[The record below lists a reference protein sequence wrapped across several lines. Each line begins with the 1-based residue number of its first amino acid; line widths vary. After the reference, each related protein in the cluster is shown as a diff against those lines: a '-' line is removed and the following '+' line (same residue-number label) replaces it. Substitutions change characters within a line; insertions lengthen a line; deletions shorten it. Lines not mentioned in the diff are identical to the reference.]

1 MALHK
6 PPLEIPFVHLETG
19 FVTEPWSEWLISNY
33 RDKAD
38 KIEDGTEGD
47 IVIVGSDGDSEDS
60 GVPLPSGDVV
70 GTTDTQT
77 LTNKTLTSPTVTGG
91 TLTSST
97 IVTPTITGGTQASP
111 TITTPTIT
119 VPVIADLS
127 SMTHDHKS
135 SAKGGDY
142 PWADIVIAATQAD
155 AVTTHSVTDP
165 SDSPVSADALRDDLV
180 TNTIPSIEGMLNA
193 LGTIINAL
201 IDKLQTAK
209 LMT

>member
-6 PPLEIPFVHLETG
+6 PPLEIPFIDPETG
-19 FVTEPWSEWLISNY
+19 FVTEPWAKWLIINY
-33 RDKAD
+33 TDKAD
-38 KIEDGTEGD
+38 KIEDGTED
-47 IVIVGSDGDSEDS
+47 NIVTIGSDGNAQDSE
-60 GVPLPSGDVV
+60 VALPTGSVV

-77 LTNKTLTSPTVTGG
+77 LTNKTLT
-91 TLTSST
+91 
-97 IVTPTITGGTQASP
+97 
-111 TITTPTIT
+111 TPTIT
-119 VPVIADLS
+119 VPVISDLS

-135 SAKGGDY
+135 AAKGGDY
-142 PWADIVIAATQAD
+142 AWADMVLAATQSD
-155 AVTTHSVTDP
+155 AVTTHAVTDP
-165 SDSPVSADALRDDLV
+165 GDAPADADALRDDLV

>member
-6 PPLEIPFVHLETG
+6 PPLEIPFIDPETG
-19 FVTEPWSEWLISNY
+19 FVTEPWAKWLIINY
-33 RDKAD
+33 TDKAD
-38 KIEDGTEGD
+38 KIEDGTED
-47 IVIVGSDGDSEDS
+47 NIVTIGSDGNAQDSE
-60 GVPLPSGDVV
+60 VALPTGSVV

-77 LTNKTLTSPTVTGG
+77 LTNKTLTSPAVTGLTG
-91 TLTSST
+91 TLS
-97 IVTPTITGGTQASP
+97 SP

-135 SAKGGDY
+135 AAKGGDY
-142 PWADIVIAATQAD
+142 AWADMVLAATQSD
-155 AVTTHSVTDP
+155 AVTTHAVTDP
-165 SDSPVSADALRDDLV
+165 GDAPADADALRDDLV

>member
-6 PPLEIPFVHLETG
+6 PPLEIPFIDLETG
-19 FVTEPWSEWLISNY
+19 MVTEPWAKWLIITY
-33 RDKAD
+33 TDKAN
-38 KIEDGTEGD
+38 KIEDGTED
-47 IVIVGSDGDSEDS
+47 NIVTIDSDGNTQDSE
-60 GVPLPSGDVV
+60 VALPTGSIV

-77 LTNKTLTSPTVTGG
+77 LTNKTLT
-91 TLTSST
+91 
-97 IVTPTITGGTQASP
+97 SP

-127 SMTHDHKS
+127 SMTHNHKS
-135 SAKGGDY
+135 AAKGGDY
-142 PWADIVIAATQAD
+142 AWADMVLAATQSD
-155 AVTTHSVTDP
+155 AVTTHAVTDP
-165 SDSPVSADALRDDLV
+165 GDAPADADTLRDDLV